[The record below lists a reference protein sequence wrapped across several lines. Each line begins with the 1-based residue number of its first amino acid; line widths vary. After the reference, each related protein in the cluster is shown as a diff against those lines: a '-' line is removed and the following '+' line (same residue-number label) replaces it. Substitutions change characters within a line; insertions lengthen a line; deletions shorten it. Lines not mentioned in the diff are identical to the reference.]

1 MKRHRDFGGVV
12 DDVVRFQ
19 DGSVSLFEP
28 SYRQAS
34 ELDALKKELESYL
47 APTRI
52 EYATVS
58 TLVNERFAIGY
69 EKTIVGELTIMDR
82 GSLGLWRDPK
92 LMGRSIGSRVLKL
105 LIDNYQVY
113 SQYRGYILPTNLD
126 SKKMV
131 EKVGFVNQGIST
143 ERFYVGGKWV
153 EHEEYIYTIRN

>member
-12 DDVVRFQ
+12 DDVVYFD
-19 DGSVSLFEP
+19 DGAVRLFEP
-28 SYRQAS
+28 SYRQAG

-58 TLVNERFAIGY
+58 TIVNERFAIGY
-69 EKTIVGELTIMDR
+69 GSTVVGELTIMDR
-82 GSLGLWRDPK
+82 GTIGIWRDPK
-92 LMGRSIGSRVLKL
+92 LMGRSIGSRALKL
-105 LIDNYQVY
+105 LVDNYKVY
-113 SQYRGYILPTNLD
+113 SQYRAYILPTNAD

-143 ERFYVGGKWV
+143 ERFYVGGEWV

>member
-28 SYRQAS
+28 SYRQAG

-82 GSLGLWRDPK
+82 GALGLWRDPK

-113 SQYRGYILPTNLD
+113 SQYRAYILPTNLD

-131 EKVGFVNQGIST
+131 EKVGFINQGIST
-143 ERFYVGGKWV
+143 ERFYVGGEWV